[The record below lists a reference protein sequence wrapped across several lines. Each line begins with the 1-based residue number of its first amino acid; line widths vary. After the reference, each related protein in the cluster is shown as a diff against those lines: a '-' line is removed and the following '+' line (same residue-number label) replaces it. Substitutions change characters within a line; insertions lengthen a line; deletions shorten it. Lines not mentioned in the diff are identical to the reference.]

1 MKFKSETTPSSQT
14 VSRKPPRPNLLDK
27 SSLTW
32 LPGMLRSTLRP
43 FPAKS
48 RGVAHYTFCA
58 CFRVAPF
65 LNTLLS
71 NIFPQDRD
79 RSQLLHAGSPQF
91 LNARLLDRC
100 FGSCRPAAPAQ
111 HMVQCRGVVLLLA
124 ALPSLVCGLL
134 QRPNL
139 WIIVADGESAVR
151 PSVRTRYGQAV
162 ANAERA

>member
-1 MKFKSETTPSSQT
+1 MRSFARGQSSREALTAAVQ
-14 VSRKPPRPNLLDK
+14 SGRGLL
-27 SSLTW
+27 
-32 LPGMLRSTLRP
+32 R
-43 FPAKS
+43 A
-48 RGVAHYTFCA
+48 
-58 CFRVAPF
+58 
-65 LNTLLS
+65 
-71 NIFPQDRD
+71 
-79 RSQLLHAGSPQF
+79 
-91 LNARLLDRC
+91 ARLLDRC